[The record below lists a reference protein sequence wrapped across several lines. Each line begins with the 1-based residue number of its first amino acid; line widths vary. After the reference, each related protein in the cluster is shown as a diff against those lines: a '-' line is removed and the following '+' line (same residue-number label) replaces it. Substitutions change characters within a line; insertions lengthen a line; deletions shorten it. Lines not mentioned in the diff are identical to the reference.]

1 MNCKTVQIGT
11 LVAFLAGLL
20 SLSAMAT
27 EASQF
32 GKRFRGHDD
41 RVMLDTL
48 APPYAAIG
56 RLNLNAGR
64 QFCSGTLIAPDKV
77 ITAAHCLLDRRT
89 GRPFRPHQVHFVAGL
104 RRDTYVDHS
113 RARCLRPIKRN
124 AAAGTATIDK
134 YVDDVAVVVLDRPLK
149 VEPVSLAAA
158 YIADPGPLSHPAYS
172 KSRPFLLSV
181 HDGCRLLHKSRG
193 MWLTDCDT
201 AYGSSG
207 GPLLSEIDADPKLIA
222 IMSGTRRVRGELF
235 SIAVPITI
243 WGELART
250 ARCVAE

>member
-1 MNCKTVQIGT
+1 MVQN
-11 LVAFLAGLL
+11 AFLTMLVVGLL
-20 SLSAMAT
+20 SLNAAAT
-27 EASQF
+27 ETAQL

-41 RVMLDTL
+41 RVMLDTV

-56 RLNLNAGR
+56 RLNLKSGR
-64 QFCSGTLIAPDKV
+64 QFCSGTLIAPNKV

-89 GRPFRPHQVHFVAGL
+89 RRPFRPHEVHFVAGL
-104 RRDTYVDHS
+104 RRDTYLDHS
-113 RARCLRPIKRN
+113 KARCLRPIRPN
-124 AAAGTATIDK
+124 SESGSPAIDK
-134 YVDDVAVVVLDRPLK
+134 YVDDVAVVVLDKPLK
-149 VEPVSLAAA
+149 VEPASLAAA

-181 HDGCRLLHKSRG
+181 HNDCKLLSKSRG

-207 GPLLSEIDADPKLIA
+207 GPLLSNAEADPKLIA
-222 IMSGTRRVRGELF
+222 IMSGTRRVRGEVF

-250 ARCVAE
+250 AQCVAE